1 MKCVMP
7 QMGQK
12 VFTINALQGSK
23 LHSLTPQLFQYQRQ
37 LQRLLM
43 GSQLEF
49 DPRQFL

>member
-7 QMGQK
+7 QMGEK
-12 VFTINALQGSK
+12 VFTENALQGSK
-23 LHSLTPQLFQYQRQ
+23 LHSLTPQHQHQ
-37 LQRLLM
+37 LQRLLV